1 MKNYFIINPVAGK
14 GKAIE
19 IVEKQ
24 IELVSEET
32 KKDNKFIIIHTHHS
46 GEGTEICK
54 EICEENTNEVI
65 NVFACGGDGTCFEV
79 LNGIMGYKNVRFGML
94 PVGSCNDFLKT
105 FPGYDFLD
113 IEKQI
118 KGETIEVD
126 TVKVN
131 GEYIINVVNF
141 GFDARANDDQLKLR
155 SKYKSVKKAYNRA
168 LVKNILS
175 PKLGDTVVV
184 TVDGKNVFDGKML
197 LSAAAN
203 AKFYGGGY
211 KCAPLADVTDGL
223 IDLVIV
229 KKVSIL
235 TFARLVKYYKAGDHL
250 LNERFNKY
258 VTFVKGKDIKIKA
271 KKDLTASFDGEVR
284 HDLNYHININDKKV
298 NFILPSAN

>member
-1 MKNYFIINPVAGK
+1 MKNYFIINPVAGQ

-19 IVEKQ
+19 IVERQ
-24 IELVSEET
+24 IEIVSDDI
-32 KKDNKFIIIHTHHS
+32 KKDNDFIIIHTHQP

-54 EICEENTNEVI
+54 EICEENKNEII

-79 LNGIMGYKNVRFGML
+79 LNGIVGYNNVKFGML

-118 KGETIEVD
+118 KGNTIEVD

-131 GEYIINVVNF
+131 NEYIINVVNF

-155 SKYKSVKKAYNRA
+155 SKYKSVKKAYNMA

-175 PKLGDTVVV
+175 PKLGDNVVV
-184 TVDGKNVFDGKML
+184 SVDDKKVFEGKML
-197 LSAAAN
+197 LSAVAN
-203 AKFYGGGY
+203 AQFYGGGY
-211 KCAPLADVTDGL
+211 KCAPLADVSDGL
-223 IDLVIV
+223 IDLIVV
-229 KKVSIL
+229 KKISVI
-235 TFARLVKYYKAGDHL
+235 TFAKLVKYYKAGEHL
-250 LNERFNKY
+250 NNKRLAKY
-258 VTFVKGKDIKIKA
+258 VTFVRGKNVLINA
-271 KKDLTASFDGEVR
+271 KKDLTSSYDGEVR
-284 HDLNYHININDKKV
+284 HNLNYKIEISDKKV

>member
-24 IELVSEET
+24 IEIVSEEL
-32 KKDNKFIIIHTHHS
+32 KKDNEFIIIHTHHP
-46 GEGTEICK
+46 GDGTEICK
-54 EICEENTNEVI
+54 EICEENKDQVI

-79 LNGIMGYKNVRFGML
+79 LNGIIGYKNVRFGML

-113 IEKQI
+113 IEKQL
-118 KGETIEVD
+118 KGKTIDVD

-131 GEYIINVVNF
+131 DEYIINVANF

-155 SKYKSVKKAYNRA
+155 SKYKSVKTAYNMA

-175 PKLGDTVVV
+175 PKLGDSVEV
-184 TVDGKNVFDGKML
+184 TVDGKKVFEGKML
-197 LSAAAN
+197 LSAVAN
-203 AKFYGGGY
+203 AQYYGGGY
-211 KCAPLADVTDGL
+211 KCAPLADVSDGL
-223 IDLVIV
+223 IDVVLVRKISV
-229 KKVSIL
+229 I
-235 TFARLVKYYKAGDHL
+235 TFAKLVKFYKAGEHL
-250 LNERFNKY
+250 NNKKFDKY
-258 VTFVKGKDIKIKA
+258 VTFVRGKDIVINA
-271 KKDLTASFDGEVR
+271 KNDLTSSYDGEVR
-284 HDLNYHININDKKV
+284 HSLNYHLEISDKKV